1 MRSLEGTV
9 VLVTGGSAGI
19 GRITAR
25 RLVRYGARVAIC
37 GRDQERLDAALAE
50 MPEAW
55 GMRCDVTDPADRA
68 LLVRAVV
75 EHFGRIDALVNNAG
89 QGRVAKLADLDG
101 DQVTSLVDV
110 NFTAVAEL
118 TRLVLPLFGDR
129 GGHVVMMSSIG
140 AWAPVPPLSLYSA
153 TKAGVLGLALGL
165 RREVPR
171 GVKVHAVCPGPIR
184 TEWLTR
190 DLDGRPSERSARR
203 RLSAGSDPEH
213 VARAVE
219 KCLVSRKSRTVAVPR
234 WWEIARLGSFAPV
247 SRLLD
252 VAVAPVSTAV
262 VRLTRRY
269 GKRLGSPPRD
279 GRTAQ

>member
-1 MRSLEGTV
+1 MRSVAGNV

-25 RLVRYGARVAIC
+25 RLASRGARVAIC
-37 GRDQERLDAALAE
+37 GRDQDRLDAALADI
-50 MPEAW
+50 PEAW
-55 GMRCDVTDPADRA
+55 GIRCDVTDPSDRE

-75 EHFGRIDALVNNAG
+75 ERFGRIDALVNNAG
-89 QGRVAKLADLDG
+89 QGRVGKLTDLSR
-101 DQVTSLVDV
+101 DQVESLVDV

-118 TRLVLPLFGDR
+118 TRLVLAQFGAR
-129 GGHVVMMSSIG
+129 GGQIVMMSSIS
-140 AWAPVPPLSLYSA
+140 AWVPVPPLSLYSA

-171 GVKVHAVCPGPIR
+171 GVRVHVVCPGPIR

-190 DLDGRPSERSARR
+190 DLNGRPAEQTAPRQ
-203 RLSAGSDPEH
+203 LSAGSAPER

-219 KCLVSRKSRTVAVPR
+219 KCLTARTSRTVAVPR

-247 SRLLD
+247 SRVLD
-252 VAVAPVSTAV
+252 VAIAPASTAI
-262 VRLTRRY
+262 VRLARRY
-269 GKRLGSPPRD
+269 GKRLGSP
-279 GRTAQ
+279 T